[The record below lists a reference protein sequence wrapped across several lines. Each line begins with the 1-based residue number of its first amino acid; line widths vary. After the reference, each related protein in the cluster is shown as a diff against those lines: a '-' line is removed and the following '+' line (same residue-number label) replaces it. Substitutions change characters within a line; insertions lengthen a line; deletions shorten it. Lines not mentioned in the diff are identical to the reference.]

1 MANVGVDVFT
11 STDVT
16 VDEFIRACSYEEKE
30 ELRDEIMQ
38 YFDIEPINRD
48 ADVSDVVAD
57 LLLTRPEE
65 NTVEAREYIR
75 EVMNAL
81 AEKVRNRNF
90 VPDPILL

>member
-1 MANVGVDVFT
+1 MANVGVDIYT
-11 STDVT
+11 STNVS
-16 VDEFIRACSYEEKE
+16 VSEFIRACSGDEKR
-30 ELRDEIMQ
+30 ELRDEILE
-38 YFDIEPINRD
+38 YFEIEPVD
-48 ADVSDVVAD
+48 KGADVSEVVAD
-57 LLLTRPEE
+57 LLLTRPGE